1 MKKFSFSLERVLNYK
16 EQVEQSLRNE
26 HGQAVKK
33 VRDKEEQISGLED
46 EFVRFR
52 DRTGLDE
59 PRQISAARLRGR
71 SDYMNVLIGRISNEK
86 KALGELRKQE
96 EQKREAVIHA
106 KQETSSIQMLK
117 DRKRQEYDAAEAKA
131 RELEIEEFVS
141 NRMISAK
148 GKK

>member
-1 MKKFSFSLERVLNYK
+1 MKKFSFSLERVLTYK

-33 VRDKEEQISGLED
+33 VRDKEEEISCLED
-46 EFVRFR
+46 EFVQFR
-52 DRTGLDE
+52 ESAGSDE
-59 PRQISAARLRGR
+59 IRQVSAARLRGR
-71 SDYMNVLIGRISNEK
+71 SDYMNLLIGRIGREK
-86 KALGELRKQE
+86 KALGELKKEE

-106 KQETSSIQMLK
+106 KQETQSIQMLRDK
-117 DRKRQEYDAAEAKA
+117 KKQEYDAAEAKA

-148 GKK
+148 GKD

>member
-1 MKKFSFSLERVLNYK
+1 MKKFSFSLERVLTYK

-33 VRDKEEQISGLED
+33 VRDKEEEISCLED
-46 EFVRFR
+46 EFVQFR
-52 DRTGLDE
+52 ESAGPDGI
-59 PRQISAARLRGR
+59 RQVSAARLRGR
-71 SDYMNVLIGRISNEK
+71 SDYMNLLIGRIGREK
-86 KALGELRKQE
+86 KALGELKKEE

-106 KQETSSIQMLK
+106 KQETQSIQMLRDK
-117 DRKRQEYDAAEAKA
+117 KKQEYDAAEAKA

-148 GKK
+148 GKD

>member
-1 MKKFSFSLERVLNYK
+1 MKKFSFSLERVLTYK

-33 VRDKEEQISGLED
+33 VRDKEEEISCLED
-46 EFVRFR
+46 EFVQFR
-52 DRTGLDE
+52 ESAGSDGI
-59 PRQISAARLRGR
+59 RQVSAARLRGR
-71 SDYMNVLIGRISNEK
+71 SDYMNLLIGRIGREK
-86 KALGELRKQE
+86 KALGELKKEE

-106 KQETSSIQMLK
+106 KQETQSIQMLRDK
-117 DRKRQEYDAAEAKA
+117 KKQEYDAAEAKA

-148 GKK
+148 GKD

>member
-46 EFVRFR
+46 EFVQYR
-52 DRTGLDE
+52 DKAGLDE
-59 PRQISAARLRGR
+59 TRQISVARLRGR
-71 SDYMNVLIGRISNEK
+71 SDYMNVLIGRIRNEK
-86 KALGELRKQE
+86 MALGELKKQE
-96 EQKREAVIHA
+96 EQKREEVIHA

-117 DRKRQEYDAAEAKA
+117 EKKRQEYDAAEEKA

-148 GKK
+148 GKD

>member
-1 MKKFSFSLERVLNYK
+1 
-16 EQVEQSLRNE
+16 
-26 HGQAVKK
+26 
-33 VRDKEEQISGLED
+33 
-46 EFVRFR
+46 
-52 DRTGLDE
+52 
-59 PRQISAARLRGR
+59 
-71 SDYMNVLIGRISNEK
+71 MNVLIGRISNEK